1 MAVGPE
7 AVLKAAVRAARD
19 RKGFDIVVLDIA
31 RLTVIS
37 DYFVLVSGR
46 STTHVQ
52 ALAEHIQETL
62 ERETGVRALRREGYR
77 EGRWVLLDYG
87 DVIVHIFVE
96 EERAFYNLERLW
108 GDATPV
114 ELPATL

>member
-1 MAVGPE
+1 M
-7 AVLKAAVRAARD
+7 VLNPQAMVEVAVRAASD
-19 RKGFDIVVLDIA
+19 KKGFDIVVLDISK
-31 RLTVIS
+31 LTVIS

-52 ALAEHIQETL
+52 ALAEHIQEML
-62 ERETGVRALRREGYR
+62 EREAEVRVVRREGYR

-87 DVIVHIFVE
+87 DIIVHIFVE

-108 GDATPV
+108 GDAKQV
-114 ELPATL
+114 EIPAII